1 MNYKQMNI
9 ETLSAGQ
16 EAVSNLLIAA
26 GVGGFEVID
35 PKDFQEFLDTVTPHW
50 DYVDEELL
58 KARSERTLFKV
69 YAADNEQGHEM
80 LKDIERRVEQLRNT
94 PEAVLYGT
102 LEITVCDLPEEDWQ
116 SGWKQYYKPIHVER
130 LVVVPLWENYAEK
143 EGETVM
149 KIDPG
154 MAFGTG
160 AHETTRLCLKA
171 LTKQD
176 LAGKSL
182 LDVGCGSGI
191 LSIGGV
197 LLGAKDAFG
206 CDIDQLAVEVAK
218 RNAVLN
224 GLEEKIAYKAGDL
237 LSVVVGQY
245 PVVVANIVAD
255 VILTLLKDLF
265 TVLLPGGTFI
275 ASGIIDER
283 KDEVL
288 AAMKEKGLSVLSI
301 EEERGWVAITAKRED
316 V

>member
-9 ETLSAGQ
+9 ETLSTGQ
-16 EAVSNLLIAA
+16 EVVSNLLIAA

-35 PKDFQEFLDTVTPHW
+35 PQDFKEFIETVTPHW

-58 KARSERTLFKV
+58 KRQSDRTVIKV
-69 YAADNEQGHEM
+69 YAADNEQGAAM
-80 LKDIERRVEQLRNT
+80 FKDIEQLI
-94 PEAVLYGT
+94 EALRTDPQAALYGT

-116 SGWKQYYKPIHVER
+116 SGWKQYYKPIHVNN
-130 LVVVPLWENYAEK
+130 LVVVPLWEDYQAQAN
-143 EGETVM
+143 ETIM

-171 LTKQD
+171 LTNLD
-176 LAGKSL
+176 LAGKTL

-197 LLGAKDAFG
+197 LLGAESAFG

-218 RNAVLN
+218 RNAELN
-224 GLEEKIAYKAGDL
+224 GLSDRTAYAAGDL
-237 LSVVVGQY
+237 LSVVEGQY
-245 PVVVANIVAD
+245 PIVVANIVAD
-255 VILTLLKDLF
+255 VILMLLKDLK

-275 ASGIIDER
+275 ASGIIDDR
-283 KDEVL
+283 KGELIDAIQAQGFTIET
-288 AAMKEKGLSVLSI
+288 I
-301 EEERGWVAITAKRED
+301 EEERGWVAITAKL
-316 V
+316 

>member
-9 ETLSAGQ
+9 ETLSTGQ
-16 EAVSNLLIAA
+16 EAVSNILVAA
-26 GVGGFEVID
+26 GCGGFEVID
-35 PKDFQEFLDTVTPHW
+35 PQDFQEFLDTVTPHW

-58 KARSERTLFKV
+58 KRQSDRTVIKV
-69 YAADNEQGHEM
+69 YAADNEQGLEM
-80 LKDIERRVEQLRNT
+80 FRDIERRIEELRGD
-94 PEAVLYGT
+94 PLYGT

-130 LVVVPLWENYAEK
+130 LVVVPLWEDYQAQD
-143 EGETVM
+143 GETIM

-171 LTKQD
+171 LTKED
-176 LAGKSL
+176 LTDKTI

-197 LLGAKDAFG
+197 LLGAKSAFG

-218 RNAVLN
+218 RNAALN
-224 GLEEKIAYKAGDL
+224 GLENRTAYAAGDL
-237 LSVVVGQY
+237 LEVVEGQY
-245 PVVVANIVAD
+245 PIVVANIVAD
-255 VILTLLKDLF
+255 VILMLLKDLK

-275 ASGIIDER
+275 ASGIIDDR
-283 KDEVL
+283 KDEL
-288 AAMKEKGLSVLSI
+288 LSAIRTLGLTVTNV
-301 EEERGWVAITAKRED
+301 EEERGWVAITA
-316 V
+316 VN

>member
-9 ETLSAGQ
+9 ETLSTGQ
-16 EAVSNLLIAA
+16 EAVSNLLIAV

-35 PKDFQEFLDTVTPHW
+35 PRDFQEFLDTVTPHW

-58 KARSERTLFKV
+58 KRQSDRTLFKV
-69 YAADNEQGHEM
+69 YAADNQQGHQM
-80 LKDIERRVEQLRNT
+80 LKEIEARVEQLRQA
-94 PEAVLYGT
+94 PEAELYGT

-116 SGWKQYYKPIHVER
+116 SGWKQYYKPIHVGR
-130 LVVVPLWENYAEK
+130 LVVVPMWEDYTATQ
-143 EGETVM
+143 GETVM

-171 LTKQD
+171 LTQVD

-218 RNAVLN
+218 RNAALN
-224 GLEEKIAYKAGDL
+224 GLTERTAYAAGDL
-237 LSVVVGQY
+237 LSVVHGQY
-245 PVVVANIVAD
+245 PIVVANIVAD
-255 VILTLLKDLF
+255 VILTLLKDLHR
-265 TVLLPGGTFI
+265 VLLPGGLFV
-275 ASGIIDER
+275 ASGIIDTR
-283 KDEVL
+283 KDEL
-288 AAMKEKGLSVLSI
+288 LDGIRAAGLTVLSV
-301 EEERGWVAITAKRED
+301 EEERGWVAILSKRD
-316 V
+316 

>member
-9 ETLSAGQ
+9 ETLSTGQ
-16 EAVSNLLIAA
+16 EAVSNILVAA
-26 GVGGFEVID
+26 GCGGFEVID
-35 PKDFQEFLDTVTPHW
+35 PQDFQEFLDTVTPHW

-58 KARSERTLFKV
+58 KRQSDRTVIKV
-69 YAADNEQGHEM
+69 YAADNEQGLEM
-80 LKDIERRVEQLRNT
+80 FRDIERRIEELRGN
-94 PEAVLYGT
+94 PLYGT

-130 LVVVPLWENYAEK
+130 LVVVPLWEDYKAQ
-143 EGETVM
+143 EGETIM

-171 LTKQD
+171 LTKED
-176 LAGKSL
+176 LTDKTI

-197 LLGAKDAFG
+197 LLGAKSAFG

-218 RNAVLN
+218 RNAALN
-224 GLEEKIAYKAGDL
+224 GLENCTDYAAGDL
-237 LSVVVGQY
+237 LEVVEGQY
-245 PVVVANIVAD
+245 PIVVANIVAD
-255 VILTLLKDLF
+255 VILMLLKDLK

-275 ASGIIDER
+275 ASGIIDDR
-283 KDEVL
+283 KDEL
-288 AAMKEKGLSVLSI
+288 LSAIRALGLTVTNI
-301 EEERGWVAITAKRED
+301 EEERG
-316 V
+316 

>member
-9 ETLSAGQ
+9 ETLSTGQ
-16 EAVSNLLIAA
+16 EVVSNLLIAA

-35 PKDFQEFLDTVTPHW
+35 PQDFKEFIETVTPHW

-58 KARSERTLFKV
+58 KRQSDRTVIKV
-69 YAADNEQGHEM
+69 YAADNEQGAAM
-80 LKDIERRVEQLRNT
+80 FKDIEQRIEALRT
-94 PEAVLYGT
+94 DPQAALYGT

-116 SGWKQYYKPIHVER
+116 SGWKQYYKPIHVNN
-130 LVVVPLWENYAEK
+130 LVVVPLWEDYQAQAN
-143 EGETVM
+143 ETIM

-171 LTKQD
+171 LTNLD
-176 LAGKSL
+176 LAGKTL

-197 LLGAKDAFG
+197 LLGAESAFG

-218 RNAVLN
+218 RNAELN
-224 GLEEKIAYKAGDL
+224 GLSDRTAYAAGDL
-237 LSVVVGQY
+237 LSVVEGQY
-245 PVVVANIVAD
+245 PIVVANIVAD
-255 VILTLLKDLF
+255 VILMLLKDLK

-275 ASGIIDER
+275 ASGIIDDR
-283 KDEVL
+283 KGELIDAIQAQGFTIET
-288 AAMKEKGLSVLSI
+288 I
-301 EEERGWVAITAKRED
+301 EEERGWVAITAKL
-316 V
+316 

>member
-9 ETLSAGQ
+9 ETLSTGQ
-16 EAVSNLLIAA
+16 EVVSNLLIAA

-35 PKDFQEFLDTVTPHW
+35 PQDFKEFIETVTPHW

-58 KARSERTLFKV
+58 KRQSDRTIIKV
-69 YAADNEQGHEM
+69 YAADNEQGAAM
-80 LKDIERRVEQLRNT
+80 FKDIEQRIEALRT
-94 PEAVLYGT
+94 DPQAALYGT

-116 SGWKQYYKPIHVER
+116 SGWKQYYKPIHVNN
-130 LVVVPLWENYAEK
+130 LVVVPLWEDYQAQAN
-143 EGETVM
+143 ETIM

-171 LTKQD
+171 LTNLD
-176 LAGKSL
+176 LAGKTL

-197 LLGAKDAFG
+197 LLGAESAFG

-218 RNAVLN
+218 RNAELN
-224 GLEEKIAYKAGDL
+224 GLSDRTAYAAGDL
-237 LSVVVGQY
+237 LSVVEGQY
-245 PVVVANIVAD
+245 PIVVANIVAD
-255 VILTLLKDLF
+255 VILMLLKDLK

-275 ASGIIDER
+275 ASGIIDNR
-283 KDEVL
+283 KGELIDAIQAQGFTIET
-288 AAMKEKGLSVLSI
+288 I
-301 EEERGWVAITAKRED
+301 EEERGWV
-316 V
+316 

>member
-9 ETLSAGQ
+9 ETLSTGQ
-16 EAVSNLLIAA
+16 EVVSNLLIAA

-35 PKDFQEFLDTVTPHW
+35 PQDFKEFIETVTPHW

-58 KARSERTLFKV
+58 KRQSDRTVIKV
-69 YAADNEQGHEM
+69 YAADNEQGAAM
-80 LKDIERRVEQLRNT
+80 FKDIEQRIEALRAD
-94 PEAVLYGT
+94 PQAALYGT

-116 SGWKQYYKPIHVER
+116 SGWKQYYKPIHVNN
-130 LVVVPLWENYAEK
+130 LVVVPLWEDYQAQAN
-143 EGETVM
+143 ETIM

-171 LTKQD
+171 LTNLD
-176 LAGKSL
+176 LAGKTL

-197 LLGAKDAFG
+197 LLGAESAFG

-218 RNAVLN
+218 RNAELN
-224 GLEEKIAYKAGDL
+224 GLSDRTAYAAGDL
-237 LSVVVGQY
+237 LSVVEEQY
-245 PVVVANIVAD
+245 PIVVANIVAD
-255 VILTLLKDLF
+255 VILMLLKDLK

-275 ASGIIDER
+275 ASGIIDDR
-283 KDEVL
+283 KGELIDAIQAQGFTIET
-288 AAMKEKGLSVLSI
+288 I
-301 EEERGWVAITAKRED
+301 EEERGWVAITAKL
-316 V
+316 

>member
-50 DYVDEELL
+50 DYVDEDLL
-58 KARSERTLFKV
+58 KRQSDRTLFKV
-69 YAADNEQGHEM
+69 YAADNEQGLEM
-80 LKDIERRVEQLRNT
+80 LRDIEARIEELRKT
-94 PEAVLYGT
+94 PEAALYGT

-130 LVVVPLWENYAEK
+130 LVVVPLWEDYEAEA
-143 EGETVM
+143 GETVM

-171 LTKQD
+171 LTQVD
-176 LAGKSL
+176 LEGKKV

-197 LLGAKDAFG
+197 LLGAESAFG

-218 RNAVLN
+218 RNAALN
-224 GLEEKIAYKAGDL
+224 GLEEKTAYAAGDL
-237 LSVVVGQY
+237 LSVVEGQY

-255 VILTLLKDLF
+255 VILTLLKDLHR
-265 TVLLPGGTFI
+265 VLLPGGLFI
-275 ASGIIDER
+275 ASGIIDTR
-283 KDEVL
+283 KEELL
-288 AAMKEKGLSVLSI
+288 AGIKAAGLEILNI
-301 EEERGWVAITAKRED
+301 EEERGWVAITSRS
-316 V
+316 

>member
-50 DYVDEELL
+50 DYVDEDLL
-58 KARSERTLFKV
+58 KRQSDRTLFKV

-80 LKDIERRVEQLRNT
+80 LRDIEARIEELRKT
-94 PEAVLYGT
+94 PEAALYGT

-116 SGWKQYYKPIHVER
+116 SGWKQYYKPIHVDR
-130 LVVVPLWENYAEK
+130 LVVVPLWEDYQAEA
-143 EGETVM
+143 GETVM

-171 LTKQD
+171 LTQVE
-176 LAGKSL
+176 LEGKKV

-197 LLGAKDAFG
+197 LLGAESAFG

-218 RNAVLN
+218 RNAALN
-224 GLEEKIAYKAGDL
+224 GLEKKTAYAAGDL
-237 LSVVVGQY
+237 LSVVEGQY
-245 PVVVANIVAD
+245 PIVVANIVAD
-255 VILTLLKDLF
+255 VILTLLKDLHR
-265 TVLLPGGTFI
+265 VLLPGGLFI
-275 ASGIIDER
+275 ASGIIDTR
-283 KDEVL
+283 KEELL
-288 AAMKEKGLSVLSI
+288 AGIKAAGLEILNI
-301 EEERGWVAITAKRED
+301 EEERGWVAITSRS
-316 V
+316 

>member
-26 GVGGFEVID
+26 GVGGFEVVD

-58 KARSERTLFKV
+58 KRQSDRTVIKV
-69 YAADNEQGHEM
+69 YAADNEQGLEM
-80 LKDIERRVEQLRNT
+80 FKDIERRIEELRQT
-94 PEAVLYGT
+94 PEAALYGT
-102 LEITVCDLPEEDWQ
+102 LEITVSDLPEEDWQ

-130 LVVVPLWENYAEK
+130 LVVVPLWEDYTPAH
-143 EGETVM
+143 GETVM

-171 LTKQD
+171 LTKAD
-176 LAGKSL
+176 LAGKTI

-197 LLGAKDAFG
+197 LLGADAAFG
-206 CDIDQLAVEVAK
+206 CDIDQLAVEVAR
-218 RNAVLN
+218 RNAALN
-224 GLEEKIAYKAGDL
+224 GLESKIGYAAGDL
-237 LSVVVGQY
+237 LTVVEGQY
-245 PVVVANIVAD
+245 PIVVANIVAD
-255 VILTLLKDLF
+255 VILTLLKDLHK
-265 TVLLPGGTFI
+265 VLLPGGLFV
-275 ASGIIDER
+275 ASGIIDDR
-283 KDEVL
+283 KEELL
-288 AAMKEKGLSVLSI
+288 AAIKAAGLTVI
-301 EEERGWVAITAKRED
+301 EVEEERGWVAITAKN
-316 V
+316 

>member
-16 EAVSNLLIAA
+16 EVLSNLLIAA

-35 PKDFQEFLDTVTPHW
+35 PQDFQEFLDTVTPHW

-58 KARSERTLFKV
+58 KRQSDRTIIKV
-69 YAADNEQGHEM
+69 YAADNEQGLAM
-80 LKDIERRVEQLRNT
+80 FKDIEERIEALRRT
-94 PEAVLYGT
+94 PDATLYGT

-130 LVVVPLWENYAEK
+130 LVEVPMWEDYKAAD
-143 EGETVM
+143 GETVM

-171 LTKQD
+171 LTKLD
-176 LAGKSL
+176 LKGKTV

-197 LLGAKDAFG
+197 LLGAESAFG
-206 CDIDQLAVEVAK
+206 CDIDQLAVEVAR
-218 RNAVLN
+218 RNAALN
-224 GLEEKIAYKAGDL
+224 GLEDQTAYAAGDL
-237 LSVVVGQY
+237 LSVVEGQY

-255 VILTLLKDLF
+255 VIKMLLKDIHS
-265 TVLLPGGTFI
+265 VLLPGGTFI
-275 ASGIIDER
+275 ASGIIDTR
-283 KDEVL
+283 KEELLEAIEAAGLTVL
-288 AAMKEKGLSVLSI
+288 NV
-301 EEERGWVAITAKRED
+301 EEERGWVAITTRK
-316 V
+316 